1 VIAYFTFR
9 RGEKSMISTPI
20 RALFKGPAG
29 KPVGQLADILGVLA
43 VVFGLAGSLAMG
55 TLAVRSGLTLAYG
68 TPETVGVSVWILVA
82 LYVCYMLS
90 ATTGVDKGIK
100 ILSNLNMLMAIALM
114 LMVMFAGP
122 TAFIFES
129 FLNTI
134 GDYFT
139 RVITL
144 SFRMFPYEG
153 LTDWMTGWTLTYL
166 IWWIAWGPFIGIFV
180 ARISRGR
187 TIREFCFGVIIVPTL
202 FSMLWFAVFGGAGIY
217 IELFGGGGLSDVV
230 FEDVSKA
237 LFAFFDF
244 FPGTPVLNTLAVLLV
259 FIFLVTSA
267 DSGTFVLAMMT
278 SEGQLNPPLLH
289 KMVWGTLIAAITVGT
304 IFTQSVPVAKAMA
317 IAGALPFSVILLLQV
332 VGFMREI
339 RKERTGRPRPIEAR
353 GTAVGQASTLPG
365 DAT

>member
-1 VIAYFTFR
+1 
-9 RGEKSMISTPI
+9 M
-20 RALFKGPAG
+20 
-29 KPVGQLADILGVLA
+29 
-43 VVFGLAGSLAMG
+43 
-55 TLAVRSGLTLAYG
+55 
-68 TPETVGVSVWILVA
+68 VA
-82 LYVCYMLS
+82 
-90 ATTGVDKGIK
+90 
-100 ILSNLNMLMAIALM
+100 
-114 LMVMFAGP
+114 
-122 TAFIFES
+122 
-129 FLNTI
+129 
-134 GDYFT
+134 
-139 RVITL
+139 L

-217 IELFGGGGLSDVV
+217 VELFGGGGLADVV

-237 LFAFFDF
+237 LFTFFDF

-278 SEGQLNPPLLH
+278 AEGQLNPPLLH
-289 KMVWGTLIAAITVGT
+289 KMVSGTLIAPITVGT

-339 RKERTGRPRPIEAR
+339 RKERPERPRPIEAR
-353 GTAVGQASTLPG
+353 GTVVGQARSLPG